1 MSIAN
6 KIMNFIKDERGA
18 ESVEYALTSTV
29 IGGGVAVGLTATKV
43 LLQAKSTDMRAAI
56 NVDPS

>member
-18 ESVEYALTSTV
+18 ESIEYALTSTV
-29 IGGGVAVGLTATKV
+29 IGAGVAVGLTETKD
-43 LLQAKSTDMRAAI
+43 LLQAKSADMRDAI
-56 NVDPS
+56 DVDPS

>member
-18 ESVEYALTSTV
+18 ECIEYALTSVV
-29 IGGGVAVGLTATKV
+29 IGGGTAAGLTATKD
-43 LLQAKSTDMRAAI
+43 LLQQKSGDMRDAI
-56 NVDPS
+56 DVDPT